1 MQTNYSNISS
11 LHERKEKIKI
21 KFEIILESF
30 FVALVFSEYG
40 KKIER
45 IYNFRQLKK
54 MDTKKFTKQWEKT
67 NSLFNFFLHLA
78 RKVQVFKIPSKIKRN
93 FVLIYKELEPN
104 YNNNVM

>member
-45 IYNFRQLKK
+45 IYNFR
-54 MDTKKFTKQWEKT
+54 
-67 NSLFNFFLHLA
+67 
-78 RKVQVFKIPSKIKRN
+78 
-93 FVLIYKELEPN
+93 
-104 YNNNVM
+104 